1 MENDKKP
8 TRTMELIKSQKSE
21 LFSKTSSSGG
31 SFNTCAEA
39 MPKLVESTIKY
50 IKELS

>member
-1 MENDKKP
+1 M
-8 TRTMELIKSQKSE
+8 TKSQQNNGAYKVTKIGILLE
-21 LFSKTSSSGG
+21 IPPSGS

>member
-1 MENDKKP
+1 MANGKKP

-31 SFNTCAEA
+31 SFNTYAEA
-39 MPKLVESTIKY
+39 MPRVRIARISREIK
-50 IKELS
+50 